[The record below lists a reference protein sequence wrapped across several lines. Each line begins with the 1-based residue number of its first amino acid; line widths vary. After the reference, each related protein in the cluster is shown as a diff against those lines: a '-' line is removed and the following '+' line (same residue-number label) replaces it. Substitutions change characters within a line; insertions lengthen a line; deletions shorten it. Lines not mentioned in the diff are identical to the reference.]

1 MANQFGPGDHNIHL
15 RHGFS
20 GVASPYNASELGENR
35 AFSNYPPPHNES
47 NPSFYTSQTNLT
59 KDKDGA
65 VAIAVSTPRTP
76 SPTPS
81 ENALLSRKG
90 VIDWKKMMGWRFW
103 VRREWL
109 CESGSMNCVTTRYQK
124 SHRLL
129 GYYVILAII
138 LIIFALISIYDR
150 QIVNWLQP
158 EADKIK
164 KHVPFLLVNV
174 PRYSNHVSIAS
185 LQDGRFL

>member
-1 MANQFGPGDHNIHL
+1 MADAFGPGDHNIHL

-20 GVASPYNASELGENR
+20 GVASPYNASEQGENR

-59 KDKDGA
+59 KDKDGT
-65 VAIAVSTPRTP
+65 VAIAVLTPRTP

-90 VIDWKKMMGWRFW
+90 VIDWKKMMSWRFW

-109 CESGSMNCVTTRYQK
+109 CE
-124 SHRLL
+124 
-129 GYYVILAII
+129 
-138 LIIFALISIYDR
+138 FD
-150 QIVNWLQP
+150 
-158 EADKIK
+158 
-164 KHVPFLLVNV
+164 PFLFSASSGVREGVQWRICQSLVRSPSNAANALV
-174 PRYSNHVSIAS
+174 PINP
-185 LQDGRFL
+185 